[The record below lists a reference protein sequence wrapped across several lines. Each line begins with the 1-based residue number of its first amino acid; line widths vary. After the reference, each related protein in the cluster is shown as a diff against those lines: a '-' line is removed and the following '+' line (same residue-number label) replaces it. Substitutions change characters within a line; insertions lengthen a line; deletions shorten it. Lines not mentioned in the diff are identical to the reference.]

1 MSVSLTDS
9 QTINGH
15 DAKLAA
21 PKLALNLCVKWAILG
36 KQDWRCGMNRMS
48 G

>member
-1 MSVSLTDS
+1 MSASLTDS

-15 DAKLAA
+15 ESKLAVK
-21 PKLALNLCVKWAILG
+21 KLDMNLCVKWAILG

-48 G
+48 C